1 MEHRRLGRT
10 EHYSSVAILG
20 ACAFGDGDVEAT
32 RALLER
38 AVAAGVNHLDV
49 APSYGDAE
57 LALCA
62 SLPAHRQE
70 LFVAC
75 KTNQRRAGPARAE
88 MERSLERLGTER
100 FDLYQFHG
108 VTNEEELAALLAPGG
123 AAEAVL
129 RAKDE
134 GLCRF
139 VGITGHFLAAPRTF
153 LAALDRL
160 DLDTV
165 MFPVNAGHFADPDY
179 RRDAEALFERCA
191 EREVGVMAI
200 KALARRPWQGER
212 RYRTWYE
219 PLDEPG
225 RVQAAVDFALSQPIT
240 AFATPCDRRLVPLA
254 LEAAERFRPLDAN
267 ALEAALAQPDL
278 AALPGPILPYPKEA

>member
-1 MEHRRLGRT
+1 MERRRLGRT
-10 EHYSSVAILG
+10 EHNSSLAILG

-32 RALLER
+32 RTVLEQ
-38 AVAAGVNHLDV
+38 AIGAGVNHLDV
-49 APSYGDAE
+49 APSYGEAE
-57 LALCA
+57 VALGA
-62 SLPAHRQE
+62 SLGAHRQE

-75 KTNQRRAGPARAE
+75 KTNQRRGDPARAE
-88 MERSLERLGTER
+88 LERSLERLGIDR

-108 VTNEEELAALLAPGG
+108 VTDEAELDAILSPGG
-123 AAEAVL
+123 AAEAVFA
-129 RAKDE
+129 AKAE

-139 VGITGHFLAAPRTF
+139 VGITGHFLKAPRTF

-165 MFPVNAGHFADPDY
+165 MFPVNAGHFADADY
-179 RRDAEALFERCA
+179 RRDAEALLARCA
-191 EREVGVMAI
+191 ERDIGVMAI

-254 LEAAERFRPLDAN
+254 LEAAERFRPMSEEDLRN
-267 ALEAALAQPDL
+267 ALAQPDL
-278 AALPGPILPYPKEA
+278 AALPGPILPYPEER